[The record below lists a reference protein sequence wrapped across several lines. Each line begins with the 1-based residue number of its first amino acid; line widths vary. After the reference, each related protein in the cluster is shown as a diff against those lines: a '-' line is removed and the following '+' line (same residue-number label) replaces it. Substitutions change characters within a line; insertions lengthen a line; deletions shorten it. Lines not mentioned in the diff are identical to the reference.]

1 MILQLVAWQG
11 VKLVAWHKAKTF
23 ARVVVG
29 FDAYV
34 VCMRTQRL
42 GTSIRVCFCNALCNT
57 LYKGILAG
65 TLHGPGTNGSCQLHL
80 WPESCC

>member
-42 GTSIRVCFCNALCNT
+42 VTSIRVML
-57 LYKGILAG
+57 LQR
-65 TLHGPGTNGSCQLHL
+65 SV
-80 WPESCC
+80 